1 MARNGFSYRCAFE
14 HGRQRL
20 ARDRFRPRAP
30 GGWIDQPLTGTSRSR
45 PGESSLAADLDTASP
60 GSLPGSV
67 VDTGFPGRF
76 ALGAWSPAL
85 SPGPFPAALPGGR
98 PASRLFFGRAPRPAW
113 EEDLSRR
120 SLPGASRQ
128 PSSRVRFRPKV
139 PSSPPPRLPKRRRLR
154 TAAAEASSSSG
165 LQLRKRRRL
174 WTARRGWPA
183 RSIPQSARF
192 LQAMSTPSR
201 TASRGE
207 SHPLRP
213 GRRPRCAPARVRG
226 SSAGKQVNA
235 FQFGR
240 GNL

>member
-139 PSSPPPRLPKRRRLR
+139 PSSPPPRLPKRRRRLDR
-154 TAAAEASSSSG
+154 GCGSVIVIWTAAAEASSPLDRATRLAGALDSS
-165 LQLRKRRRL
+165 K
-174 WTARRGWPA
+174 
-183 RSIPQSARF
+183 RSIP
-192 LQAMSTPSR
+192 PSHVHTIENSQPR
-201 TASRGE
+201 RVSPASPG
-207 SHPLRP
+207 PAPALRP
-213 GRRPRCAPARVRG
+213 RPGTRVIRG
-226 SSAGKQVNA
+226 
-235 FQFGR
+235 
-240 GNL
+240 